1 MIKFIVVKVLL
12 TFALC
17 SMALARAIASPC
29 ASESHA
35 RPLTCAADLQA
46 AIDAGLPDRPFDIS
60 ATVALPSRA
69 IDTVAVIDGS
79 GGVRFSCVSN
89 LFSSTFRAGDRIHA
103 IGTTIR
109 TFENR
114 SRALCSAI
122 EITSHGDSPDI
133 LDVSAKDL
141 WNEDILQRPVR
152 IRGRVTH
159 AFHDE
164 IDPDWLYIILD
175 CRGETAYAAV
185 QTNGQDIPDP
195 FDLIETQ
202 VSIEGICETLK
213 YSNRR
218 QVARQVRA
226 AGSGAIRILAPGP
239 KDPFSVPSLSEITKC
254 RPEAVQKLG
263 RHGCIGRVLAV
274 WGESDL
280 LLKATDGEIIRIDLL
295 LHELP
300 SADSAIEVVGI
311 PSVCGMRVSLSKAIW
326 RPSTSSVPTD
336 KPPIVTT
343 LQELFSDDLGRPRIN
358 VNRYGDPVVV
368 SGHVRST
375 PKGNGEQQFLIES
388 RNFTVEVDAG
398 AGNQLPEEL
407 CTGCSVSVCGIF
419 VVETDTWK
427 SNYLLPQI
435 KRAKIVLQHPDDL
448 QITSFPP
455 WWTTQ
460 RLFTAIAVLCALLL
474 AILAWNI
481 LLRRLSERR
490 ASELAQESLARAETD
505 MKVLER
511 TRLAVELH
519 DSVAQS
525 LSAIGMEIETAG
537 RYRQGANAELLQHLD
552 TAGTTLKS
560 CREELRNCLW
570 DLRNQALEEPTM
582 ELAVRKT
589 LLPHVKG
596 ISLAVRFSF
605 PREKLSD
612 NTAHIILRIIRE
624 LVINAIRHGRADD
637 IKIAGSSQAGILSFS
652 VRDNGCGFDVQ
663 NCPGVQQGH
672 FGLQGIRERI
682 RPFNGDIK
690 IESVTGSGTKA
701 TVTIPL
707 PHTKLT

>member
-12 TFALC
+12 TFTLC

-141 WNEDILQRPVR
+141 WNEDILHRPVR

-164 IDPDWLYIILD
+164 IDPDWLYLILD

-295 LHELP
+295 QHELP

-368 SGHVRST
+368 SGHIRST

-427 SNYLLPQI
+427 SNHLLPQI
-435 KRAKIVLQHPDDL
+435 KRAKIVMRSPADL
-448 QITSFPP
+448 EIKSFPP
-455 WWTTQ
+455 WWTTG
-460 RLFTAIAVLCALLL
+460 RLIAAIAILCVILL
-474 AILAWNI
+474 AILVWNVSLQRI
-481 LLRRLSERR
+481 SERR
-490 ASELAQESLARAETD
+490 GRELAKESLARAETD

-525 LSAIGMEIETAG
+525 LTAIGMELETAG
-537 RYRQGANAELLQHLD
+537 RYKAGSRPELCSHLATAEK
-552 TAGTTLKS
+552 TLRS
-560 CREELRNCLW
+560 CRNDIRNCLW
-570 DLRNQALEEPTM
+570 DLRNQALEEPDM
-582 ELAVRKT
+582 VAAIRKM
-589 LLPHVKG
+589 LLPHVKDVEL
-596 ISLAVRFSF
+596 SVRFAC
-605 PREKLSD
+605 PREKLTD
-612 NTAHIILRIIRE
+612 NTTHTILRIIRE
-624 LVINAIRHGRADD
+624 LVVNAIGHGHASAV
-637 IKIAGSSQAGILSFS
+637 KIAGSIEGNDLLFS
-652 VRDNGCGFDVQ
+652 VRDNGCGFDPEAA
-663 NCPGVQQGH
+663 PGVLQGH
-672 FGLQGIRERI
+672 FGLQGIRERL
-682 RPFNGDIK
+682 RPHK
-690 IESVTGSGTKA
+690 GSLRIVSAPGATTRVIVRIPIPPVKA
-701 TVTIPL
+701 
-707 PHTKLT
+707 